1 MWKSMLLGAAA
12 LALSTAAQA
21 QTQVNRPQ
29 QQCNSRDA
37 VLKLL
42 SNKYGETP
50 VAYGVTNSGG
60 LIEVLK
66 SVPNADDDTW
76 TIIITTP
83 QGVSCLMAAGEG
95 WKAMEQLALDPET

>member
-1 MWKSMLLGAAA
+1 MLKSLVFGMAT
-12 LALSTAAQA
+12 LALSTTALAQA
-21 QTQVNRPQ
+21 NTPQ
-29 QQCNSRDA
+29 QQCNTRDA

-42 SNKYGETP
+42 SNKYSETP
-50 VAYGVTNSGG
+50 VAFGVTNSGG

-83 QGVSCLMAAGEG
+83 KGMSCLMAAGEG

>member
-1 MWKSMLLGAAA
+1 MWKSLVFGVAA
-12 LALSTAAQA
+12 LALTTTAQA
-21 QTQVNRPQ
+21 QTQAPQPQ
-29 QQCNSRDA
+29 QQCNTRDA

-42 SNKYGETP
+42 SNKYSETP

-66 SVPNADDDTW
+66 SVPNANDDTW

-83 QGVSCLMAAGEG
+83 QGMSCLMAAGEG